1 MDLYEDAASRYAW
14 NVPDEVRSQLKEK
27 DYSGGYESN
36 HDLEV
41 DLMFLRAIREQY
53 QFELIGLSQMNIM
66 APFLDHSERKFTPRT
81 NPPTGAGNIYVTLAD
96 GRYVIGAMALAR
108 SLAKVPETHLLVFQS
123 EKIDR
128 RHG

>member
-1 MDLYEDAASRYAW
+1 MGRPLPTQGMQMIAFAAVLGFKKIYVAGIDLYEDAASRYAW

-53 QFELIGLSQMNIM
+53 QFELIGLSQMN
-66 APFLDHSERKFTPRT
+66 R
-81 NPPTGAGNIYVTLAD
+81 
-96 GRYVIGAMALAR
+96 
-108 SLAKVPETHLLVFQS
+108 
-123 EKIDR
+123 IDR
-128 RHG
+128 KRTRLNSSH